1 MDFLNSWYNKYIIL
15 WEKETKNLEEG
26 KSIPEVMVKEDL
38 EKPQNLLQLLKKN
51 LKSNQNKK
59 TEDHISGLFYE
70 N

>member
-1 MDFLNSWYNKYIIL
+1 
-15 WEKETKNLEEG
+15 
-26 KSIPEVMVKEDL
+26 MVKEDL
-38 EKPQNLLQLLKKN
+38 KKPQNLLPLLKKN